1 MKRLG
6 PAALVALAAGAVY
19 AHTLGYQFV
28 YDDMWVIVKNE
39 RVHALASW
47 REILV
52 GPWWPQGLYR
62 PLTSLTYAADWTLGG
77 GSPVLFHVN
86 NVLLHALASV
96 LVYALAARLLGS
108 PAALAAGL
116 FFAVHPVHVEAVAN
130 LVGRAEIL
138 AALFGVAAV
147 LLYLKH
153 GDAAPERRAG
163 RLVLALATV
172 GLALLG
178 FASKETALALP
189 GLLLIADWA
198 GARRRGE
205 AFRSRLLRQS
215 GLLAAV
221 VTLAVLWV
229 GWRYHVLGELAG
241 DAPAPGLAQTGAANR
256 LLIMLPVVAEYLRLL
271 LFPLRLSADY
281 SPDFLPAT
289 PQLSLR
295 TALGAVLLAACLW
308 GAVAARRRAP
318 AVTTGLAWVG
328 ASLVIVSNVLVPSGI
343 LLAERTLYLAS
354 VGICLLAGWAW
365 AAAYRRVPAAG
376 ALGLTAVLALAAA
389 RTATRAPVWR
399 DNETLFNQIVQDAP
413 GSYRADWVASGLAY
427 TAGDSTRGEL
437 LMRRGLRIYGGNAG
451 MWSHFAQVM
460 ERQRRWREA
469 ADYHWAA
476 FTADHRFAADA
487 ARAVAAYVAA
497 GAADTAQVRL
507 EAAERLLPPSTE
519 LTVSASHVALAR
531 GDAAEATSLRASVAR
546 ERRNDYRLWLLA
558 ATAALRARDCAV
570 LAESV
575 ERIGVLN
582 PGLAPLPAL
591 RDSLAGMGCGPTG
604 GTGR

>member
-1 MKRLG
+1 MKRLV
-6 PAALVALAAGAVY
+6 PVALVALAAGAVY

-28 YDDMWVIVKNE
+28 YDDMWVIVKND
-39 RVHALASW
+39 RVHSLASW

-77 GSPVLFHVN
+77 GSPLLFHLN
-86 NVLLHALASV
+86 NVLLHALASI
-96 LVYALAARLLGS
+96 LVYTLAARLLAR

-116 FFAVHPVHVEAVAN
+116 LFAVHPVHVEAVAN

-138 AALFGVAAV
+138 ATLFGVGAV
-147 LLYLKH
+147 LLYLAH
-153 GDAAPERRAG
+153 GDGAPERPGG
-163 RLVLALATV
+163 RRMMALGT
-172 GLALLG
+172 GTLALLG
-178 FASKETALALP
+178 FASKETALAVP
-189 GLLLIADWA
+189 GLMLIADWA

-205 AFRSRLLRQS
+205 AFRSRVSRQS
-215 GLLAAV
+215 GLWAAV
-221 VTLAVLWV
+221 VILAVLWV
-229 GWRYHVLGELAG
+229 AWRARVLGELAG
-241 DAPAPGLAQTGAANR
+241 DTPAPGLADTGPGDR
-256 LLIMLPVVAEYLRLL
+256 LLIMLPVVSEYLRLL
-271 LFPLRLSADY
+271 LFPARLSADY

-289 PQLSLR
+289 SRLSMG
-295 TALGAVLLAACLW
+295 TALGAALLAACIW
-308 GAVAARRRAP
+308 TAAAARRRAP

-354 VGICLLAGWAW
+354 VGACFLAGWAW
-365 AAAYRRVPAAG
+365 SEGYRRAPAAAAAG
-376 ALGLTAVLALAAA
+376 LAAVLALATA

-399 DNETLFNQIVQDAP
+399 DNVTLFNQIVLDAP

-427 TAGDSTRGEL
+427 TAGDSGRGEL

-476 FTADHRFAADA
+476 FTADHRFAAEA
-487 ARAVAAYVAA
+487 ARAIAAYVEA
-497 GAADTAQVRL
+497 GTADTAQARL
-507 EAAERLLPPSTE
+507 EVAERLLPPSAE
-519 LTVSASHVALAR
+519 LTISASHVALAR
-531 GDAAEATSLRASVAR
+531 GDAVRATHLRVSVAR
-546 ERRNDYRLWLLA
+546 ERRNDYRAWLIA
-558 ATAALRARDCAV
+558 ATAAARARDCAV

-575 ERIGVLN
+575 ERLGVLN
-582 PGLAPLPAL
+582 PGLAPLPGL
-591 RDSLAGMGCGPTG
+591 RDSLAGMGCARSAPD
-604 GTGR
+604 R